1 MATQYKWTVNQMFC
15 YPEAEGYQDVV
26 FSAVWVCLGIDTI
39 NNIEYSSTSYAT
51 TPVKLDSGSPY
62 IPYQDLTQDEVLNW
76 IWTSGVDKDATEAEV
91 DAKIQALVNP
101 TVISPPLPWN
111 PQLNAVL

>member
-26 FSAVWVCLGIDTI
+26 FSAVWVCLGIDTV
-39 NNIEYSSTSYAT
+39 NGVEHSATAYAT
-51 TPVKLDSGSPY
+51 TPIKLDPESSY
-62 IPYQDLTQDEVLNW
+62 ISYKDLTQDEVLNW
-76 IWTSGVDKDATEAEV
+76 IWASGVDKDATEAEV
-91 DAKIQALVNP
+91 DAKIQALAYP
-101 TVISPPLPWN
+101 TIISPSLPWH